1 LRFYGKLGRVRP
13 VSQAYYESEKLF
25 FGDALVD
32 EANLRKAH
40 EQHMMYN
47 PARGERHMSETLSL
61 ENRVALVTG
70 GSRGIGRAVA
80 LELAARGAAVVVNYN
95 KSSEAADEV
104 VKKIQEGGGKA
115 AAFQADVSDL
125 KQAEA
130 LVKFAVETFG
140 DLSILVNNAG
150 ITKDTLIM
158 MMSESDWDSVISTN
172 LKSTFNCSKA
182 AVKHMMRKRYGRV
195 INMSSVV
202 GQLGKPRQTNYSA
215 SKGGQIAFTKSL
227 AREVAARNITVNAI
241 APGFVDTEILDAM
254 SPEVLEAA
262 LKMVPLAR
270 KAKPEEVAYAV
281 AFLASDQAAFITGQV
296 LGVDGGMAMM

>member
-1 LRFYGKLGRVRP
+1 MT
-13 VSQAYYESEKLF
+13 
-25 FGDALVD
+25 D
-32 EANLRKAH
+32 
-40 EQHMMYN
+40 
-47 PARGERHMSETLSL
+47 TLSL
-61 ENRVALVTG
+61 ENKVAVVTG

-95 KSSEAADEV
+95 SSPDAANEV
-104 VKKIQEGGGKA
+104 VKNIEEAGGKA
-115 AAFQADVSDL
+115 AVFQADVSNF

-130 LVKFAVETFG
+130 LIKFAVDTFG

-158 MMSESDWDSVISTN
+158 MMSEADWDAVINTN

-182 AVKHMMRKRYGRV
+182 AVKHMMRKRTGRV
-195 INMSSVV
+195 INMASIA
-202 GQLGKPRQTNYSA
+202 GQMGNAGQVNYSA

-227 AREVAARNITVNAI
+227 AREVAARNITVNAV
-241 APGFVDTEILDAM
+241 APGFVDTEILEAM
-254 SPEVLEAA
+254 PPEMLEAA
-262 LKMVPLAR
+262 IKMVPLGR
-270 KAKPEEVAYAV
+270 KGKPEEIAYAV